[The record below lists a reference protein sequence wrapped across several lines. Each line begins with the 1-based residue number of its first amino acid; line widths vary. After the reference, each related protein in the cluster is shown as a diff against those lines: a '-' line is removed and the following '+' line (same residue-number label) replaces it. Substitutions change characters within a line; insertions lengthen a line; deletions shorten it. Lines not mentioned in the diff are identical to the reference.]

1 MQEHLVLASY
11 RPTPRQALARG
22 LYLGGLWAL
31 GLAVSGLLVW
41 LFLAGVG
48 VRWLPTLAAVTLAG
62 AVLGGAAGL
71 IRCRRH
77 GTEVDDRGVCAVGY
91 PSWPDVVDL
100 RAERRGGRIEVR
112 AYLDGGGCVR
122 LPAPY
127 DGRLLAHD
135 PGFELKYLT
144 LRQVWESHRNWNSAR
159 SH

>member
-22 LYLGGLWAL
+22 LYLGGLCAL

-48 VRWLPTLAAVTLAG
+48 VRWLPALAAVTLAG
-62 AVLGGAAGL
+62 AVLGG
-71 IRCRRH
+71 
-77 GTEVDDRGVCAVGY
+77 
-91 PSWPDVVDL
+91 
-100 RAERRGGRIEVR
+100 
-112 AYLDGGGCVR
+112 
-122 LPAPY
+122 